1 MSKNLWLFLTYN
13 LWLYLLFFFKKYLL
27 IWLHWVL
34 IAGSSV
40 FVELCGIFSCSRE
53 TLSYEML
60 DLVPWPGIEPQPPA
74 LGVRSLSHWTTREV
88 PCYLLLPTK
97 KMSLTIW
104 LYKNEVPSHWSCW
117 PLTYPERSSGWRS
130 RRRHSLLGKT
140 GRTDL
145 LIVSYFQEKILWLKF
160 LACSHV

>member
-13 LWLYLLFFFKKYLL
+13 LWLYLLFFFKKYLF

-34 IAGSSV
+34 IAGSSI

-53 TLSYEML
+53 ALSYEMW

-88 PCYLLLPTK
+88 PDYIFLLKFHKYLQNWCYSLFSYNIEQTWPILYTVRCLLVQ
-97 KMSLTIW
+97 MSLTSFK
-104 LYKNEVPSHWSCW
+104 LE
-117 PLTYPERSSGWRS
+117 LT
-130 RRRHSLLGKT
+130 
-140 GRTDL
+140 
-145 LIVSYFQEKILWLKF
+145 LK
-160 LACSHV
+160 